1 MHLELNE
8 EQVLV
13 REAVERFATGHCAAA
28 QRRSHRAC
36 EHGYSPENW
45 RVLAE
50 LGMLALPFATGEGG
64 LGGGGVELVTL
75 MEGLGRALAVEP
87 VLEEIVIAGGLIAE
101 AGSAQQKAQWLP
113 GIISGSVHVAFAHP
127 ERGARF
133 GLSGVH
139 SRARRRGADY
149 VLEGEKTLVPQ
160 GGSAAAFIVSARD
173 SAVSDE
179 SIGFYLVQAGAS
191 GVERREFRLIDG
203 SVACT
208 LALRGAP
215 AEKLPGGRAAFEHV
229 ADQGRI
235 GACAE
240 MLGIMSRLFD
250 GTLDHVR
257 TRRQFG
263 VPLGSF
269 QVIQHMLADLY
280 VSLEQSRSQ
289 LYRAALCAA
298 ADPQRHRTIAGM
310 KGYVSAAALR
320 LGEQCIQLHG
330 GMGMS
335 DELPVG
341 EGHRRMVLLSTLF
354 GDSDYELDRYIRIER
369 EQRGGHE

>member
-8 EQVLV
+8 EEVLV
-13 REAVERFATGHCAAA
+13 REAVERFAIGHCDSAR
-28 QRRSHRAC
+28 RRSHRALRS
-36 EHGYSPENW
+36 GYSPENW
-45 RVLAE
+45 RILAE

-64 LGGGGVELVTL
+64 LGGGAVELVTL

-87 VLEEIVIAGGLIAE
+87 VLEEIVMAGGLVAR
-101 AGSAQQKAQWLP
+101 AGSAQQKARWLP
-113 GIISGSVHVAFAHP
+113 GIISGSVHVALAHA

-133 GLSGVH
+133 GVCGLNT
-139 SRARRRGADY
+139 RARGCGASY
-149 VLEGEKTLVPQ
+149 LLEGEKTLVPQ
-160 GGSAAAFIVSARD
+160 GGCATAFIVSARD
-173 SAVSDE
+173 SAASDP
-179 SIGFYLVQAGAS
+179 SIGFYLVDAASS

-215 AEKLPGGRAAFEHV
+215 AEKLPGGLAEFEQV
-229 ADQGRI
+229 ADQARI

-240 MLGIMSRLFD
+240 MLGIMSRLLD
-250 GTLDHVR
+250 ATLDHVR

-263 VPLGSF
+263 APLGSF

-289 LYRAALCAA
+289 LYRAALCAG
-298 ADPQRHRTIAGM
+298 ADPQRHRTVAGM
-310 KGYVSAAALR
+310 KSYVSAAALR

-354 GDSDYELDRYIRIER
+354 GDSDYELERYIRLEG

>member
-1 MHLELNE
+1 MHLELSE

-13 REAVERFATGHCAAA
+13 REAVARFAAGHCDAA
-28 QRRSHRAC
+28 QRRRHRAF
-36 EHGYSPENW
+36 EGGYSPENW

-50 LGMLALPFATGEGG
+50 LGMLALPFAASDGG

-87 VLEEIVIAGGLIAE
+87 VLEEIVIAGGLIAQ
-101 AGSAQQKAQWLP
+101 AGSAQQRAQWLP
-113 GIISGSVHVAFAHP
+113 GIISGSVHVALAHA
-127 ERGARF
+127 ELGARF
-133 GLSGVH
+133 GLSGLNA
-139 SRARRRGADY
+139 RAGRSGTY
-149 VLEGEKTLVPQ
+149 HVLEGEKVLVPQ
-160 GGSAAAFIVSARD
+160 GGSATAFIVSARD
-173 SAVSDE
+173 SAGSDQGL
-179 SIGFYLVQAGAS
+179 GFYLVQAGAS

-215 AEKLPGGRAAFEHV
+215 AEKLPGGLAEFEQV
-229 ADQGRI
+229 ADRARI

-240 MLGIMSRLFD
+240 MLGIMSRLLE
-250 GTLDHVR
+250 GTLEHVR

-263 VPLGSF
+263 APLGSF
-269 QVIQHMLADLY
+269 QVIQHTLAELF

-289 LYRAALCAA
+289 LYRAALCVG
-298 ADPQRHRTIAGM
+298 ADLERRRTIAGM
-310 KGYVSAAALR
+310 KSYVSAAALR

-335 DELPVG
+335 EELPIG
-341 EGHRRMVLLSTLF
+341 EGHRRIVLLSTLF
-354 GDSDYELDRYIRIER
+354 GDSDYELDRYIRLELK
-369 EQRGGHE
+369 QRGGHE